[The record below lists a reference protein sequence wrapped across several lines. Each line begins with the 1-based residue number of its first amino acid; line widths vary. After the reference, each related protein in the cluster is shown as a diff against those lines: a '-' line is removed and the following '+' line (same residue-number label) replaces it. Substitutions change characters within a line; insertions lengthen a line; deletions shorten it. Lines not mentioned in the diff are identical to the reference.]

1 MVFNNKIIILSAV
14 ITSSSSVYSFHS
26 HPSPRPF
33 IINHQ
38 ITTYISHNT
47 QLQPLFASTS
57 MSDDIEESD
66 NRSSIDNNTADTGV
80 VATTTTTTT
89 QTTED
94 VLSEGVQKV
103 FSIVDI
109 DNSGSIDWNEYYL
122 ALSSTDYT
130 NEEITESF
138 KEIDTDGNGEIS
150 REEFQFAI
158 QKLKTEKMNKRRIDE
173 DCPMGYWLNSVEQ
186 TCQPLGPIGR
196 ISQQIETLPRFK
208 GMYQRITN
216 NFGVD
221 KAAIRKKGVSFAL
234 AYSIISNLNG
244 AISLSVAWYMTVK
257 RVSVYLY

>member
-1 MVFNNKIIILSAV
+1 
-14 ITSSSSVYSFHS
+14 VY
-26 HPSPRPF
+26 
-33 IINHQ
+33 
-38 ITTYISHNT
+38 T
-47 QLQPLFASTS
+47 LQPLLSTS
-57 MSDDIEESD
+57 ISDGGIDETNN
-66 NRSSIDNNTADTGV
+66 NRSSSIDNNTADTGV
-80 VATTTTTTT
+80 ATTTKTTS
-89 QTTED
+89 QTAED

-158 QKLKTEKMNKRRIDE
+158 QKLKTEKMSKQRIDE

-208 GMYQRITN
+208 GVYQRITN
-216 NFGVD
+216 NFGID

-257 RVSVYLY
+257 RVSLNVIVCISVFLYLIRF

>member
-1 MVFNNKIIILSAV
+1 M
-14 ITSSSSVYSFHS
+14 
-26 HPSPRPF
+26 
-33 IINHQ
+33 
-38 ITTYISHNT
+38 
-47 QLQPLFASTS
+47 
-57 MSDDIEESD
+57 
-66 NRSSIDNNTADTGV
+66 
-80 VATTTTTTT
+80 
-89 QTTED
+89 
-94 VLSEGVQKV
+94 
-103 FSIVDI
+103 
-109 DNSGSIDWNEYYL
+109 

-158 QKLKTEKMNKRRIDE
+158 QKLKTEKMNKQRIDK

-196 ISQQIETLPRFK
+196 ISQQIETLPRFR
-208 GMYQRITN
+208 GIHERITTV
-216 NFGVD
+216 FGID

-257 RVSVYLY
+257 RVSACIVVLCILYVFTSFYFIRKC